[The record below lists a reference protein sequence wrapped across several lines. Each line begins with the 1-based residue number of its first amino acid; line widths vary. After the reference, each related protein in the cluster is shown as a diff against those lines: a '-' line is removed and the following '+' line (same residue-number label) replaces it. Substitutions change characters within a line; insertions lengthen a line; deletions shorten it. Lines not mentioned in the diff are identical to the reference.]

1 MQFWWMLS
9 RGSLLAGVPCQVRDR
24 QALKQFVE
32 LVQSCSHSVPAIH
45 QNFMEDSSELITKS
59 YCRYLPKL
67 PI

>member
-45 QNFMEDSSELITKS
+45 QNCMEDGSEQ
-59 YCRYLPKL
+59 PKKTQFYDYFVAN
-67 PI
+67 